1 MLPLLGHRALH
12 EQHERDQGQR
22 QDGEQPEVVEVGQR
36 RRLLLAEVVQ
46 RLQGHLLRRGRVARL
61 LEEEGL
67 ALLEGTSSPSGL
79 RGSRNSPTRAVWKWS
94 RRHSK
99 AWARDVPTLPPSLRS
114 KANRPT
120 AAPRRWGGMYLKAA
134 TLIET
139 KIIDRPTIN
148 TTRGQITRSGL
159 MYRFISAIQ

>member
-1 MLPLLGHRALH
+1 M
-12 EQHERDQGQR
+12 
-22 QDGEQPEVVEVGQR
+22 
-36 RRLLLAEVVQ
+36 
-46 RLQGHLLRRGRVARL
+46 
-61 LEEEGL
+61 
-67 ALLEGTSSPSGL
+67 
-79 RGSRNSPTRAVWKWS
+79 
-94 RRHSK
+94 
-99 AWARDVPTLPPSLRS
+99 PTLPPSLRS

-148 TTRGQITRSGL
+148 TTRGQITRPGL